1 MLFLYLFFD
10 RCPEWP
16 GKQEPSSEQLR
27 AYGAAFKRAVR
38 SDALYPIALKSFKE
52 TFPEMDDAA
61 MDDCLK
67 RESKSI
73 STAAAAV
80 TICKDL
86 ELTAS
91 FDMLYSSTF

>member
-1 MLFLYLFFD
+1 MFTFIFIFYLFY

-67 RESKSI
+67 RGLNPHQQQLPVS
-73 STAAAAV
+73 
-80 TICKDL
+80 
-86 ELTAS
+86 
-91 FDMLYSSTF
+91 